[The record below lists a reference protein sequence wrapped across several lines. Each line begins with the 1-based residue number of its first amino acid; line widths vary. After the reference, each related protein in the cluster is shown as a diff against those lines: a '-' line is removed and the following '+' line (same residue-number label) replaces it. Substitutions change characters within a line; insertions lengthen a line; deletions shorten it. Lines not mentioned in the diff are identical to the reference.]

1 VPVKS
6 GLLHFAVMPATLA
19 LSFARIFRGR
29 RAELDLT
36 QAVLS
41 SALGISR
48 SHYAAIEAGRA
59 NPSVVMVQRICEILG
74 LRVEVVAVPL
84 VLVTGPTT
92 RDAVH
97 ARCSAYV
104 QRRLEADG
112 WSVLREVEVSDGRLR
127 GWIDLVAFDPRSGTL
142 LIIEVK
148 TSIDDIGRLDRQI
161 GWYRRVVATVIPSAW
176 RPARTMSWLLV
187 LSTSEADQAI
197 GRHREVFEQAFPL
210 RAPRMREI
218 VAGSTL
224 EVGERGVALID
235 PRSRRRDWLIAT
247 RVDGRRT
254 PLPYQDRAGTARI
267 LGV

>member
-1 VPVKS
+1 
-6 GLLHFAVMPATLA
+6 MPTTLA

-59 NPSVVMVQRICEILG
+59 NPSIVMLDRISEILG
-74 LRVEVVAVPL
+74 LRLDVVAAPL
-84 VLVTGPTT
+84 VVVTGPTT

-112 WSVLREVEVSDGRLR
+112 WIVLREVEVSDGRLR
-127 GWIDLVAFDPRSGTL
+127 GWIDLVAFDPRSGTVL
-142 LIIEVK
+142 VIEVK
-148 TSIDDIGRLDRQI
+148 TSIDDVGRVERQV
-161 GWYRRVVATVIPSAW
+161 GWYMRAVAAAIPSGW
-176 RPARTMSWLLV
+176 RRTRTVSWLLV
-187 LSTSEADQAI
+187 LATSQADQAI
-197 GRHREVFEQAFPL
+197 GRHRDVFERAFPL
-210 RAPRMREI
+210 RAATMRELA
-218 VAGSTL
+218 AGSSPA
-224 EVGERGVALID
+224 VGERGVALID

-254 PLPYQDRAGTARI
+254 PLPYQDRAGAARI

>member
-1 VPVKS
+1 MTPT
-6 GLLHFAVMPATLA
+6 TLA

-48 SHYAAIEAGRA
+48 SHYAAIKAGRA
-59 NPSVVMVQRICEILG
+59 NPSIAMVGRISEILG
-74 LRVEVVAVPL
+74 LRVNVVAAPL

-112 WSVLREVEVSDGRLR
+112 WIVMREVEVSDGRLR
-127 GWIDLVAFDPRSGTL
+127 GWVDLVAFDPRSGTL
-142 LIIEVK
+142 LVIEVK
-148 TSIDDIGRLDRQI
+148 TSIDDIGQLERQV
-161 GWYRRVVATVIPSAW
+161 GWYMRAVAAVIPSAW
-176 RPARTMSWLLV
+176 RPTRTVSWLLV
-187 LSTSEADQAI
+187 LATFEADQAI
-197 GRHREVFEQAFPL
+197 GRHRDAFDRAFPL
-210 RAPRMREI
+210 RAAGMRDV
-218 VAGSTL
+218 VARTSPAA
-224 EVGERGVALID
+224 GERGVALID

-254 PLPYQDRAGTARI
+254 PLPYQDRAGAARI